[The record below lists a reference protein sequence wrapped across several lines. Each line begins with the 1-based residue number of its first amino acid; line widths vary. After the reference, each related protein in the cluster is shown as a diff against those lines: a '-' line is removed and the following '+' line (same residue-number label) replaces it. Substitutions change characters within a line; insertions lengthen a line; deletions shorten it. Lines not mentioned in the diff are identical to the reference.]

1 MLVPAV
7 RPEVF
12 NLSSLSVSESSSQA
26 AQPIPW
32 AHLMVALAGSPTLLA
47 CGRLFLL
54 TWLCI
59 WSNVVG
65 SSDSTQIGRR
75 KRGSVQIQDCICSSL
90 HAHEISSRGAQGRRL
105 GWNIAAVA
113 EQISC
118 EYLPKKT
125 LVRTSF
131 TGPAPEGQTS
141 ISLRTWMEKVTLL
154 PLDRLFFSTSF
165 LWRTMSPQSRHCI
178 IDWSRTKSGCWVPNF
193 GKCSGSQGKP
203 SGIGFAGSITARAS
217 IQCIDISHST
227 APRSTGR
234 LLIENPCETSRRNTT

>member
-118 EYLPKKT
+118 EYLPKKNSSQNF
-125 LVRTSF
+125 LYWARS
-131 TGPAPEGQTS
+131 GRPNQHKLAHLDGEGYP
-141 ISLRTWMEKVTLL
+141 VA
-154 PLDRLFFSTSF
+154 
-165 LWRTMSPQSRHCI
+165 
-178 IDWSRTKSGCWVPNF
+178 F
-193 GKCSGSQGKP
+193 G
-203 SGIGFAGSITARAS
+203 
-217 IQCIDISHST
+217 
-227 APRSTGR
+227 
-234 LLIENPCETSRRNTT
+234 